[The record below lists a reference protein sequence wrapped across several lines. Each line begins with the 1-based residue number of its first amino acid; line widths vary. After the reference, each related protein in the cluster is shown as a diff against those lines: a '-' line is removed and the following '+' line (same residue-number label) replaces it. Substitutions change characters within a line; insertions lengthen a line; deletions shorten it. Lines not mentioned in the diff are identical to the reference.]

1 MRKVKMIFKI
11 VNGKFKG
18 DLNLLKE
25 CLKAM
30 EGKTIELTLEVRRNK
45 RSNQQNS
52 YYWSVIVPIFKN
64 ILKEEWGELRTIKET
79 HEFLK
84 YNCNYKE
91 KVNEDTGEILKLA
104 RSTKDNDTKVQEEFH
119 ERCRQLAFE
128 MFNITIPL
136 PNEQITID

>member
-30 EGKTIELTLEVRRNK
+30 GGKTIELTLEVRRNK

-84 YNCNYKE
+84 YNCNYEE

>member
-1 MRKVKMIFKI
+1 MIFKI
-11 VNGKFKG
+11 VGGKFKG

-84 YNCNYKE
+84 YNCNYE
-91 KVNEDTGEILKLA
+91 ERVNEETGEILKLA

-128 MFNITIPL
+128 MFNVTIPL
-136 PNEQITID
+136 PNEQITIE